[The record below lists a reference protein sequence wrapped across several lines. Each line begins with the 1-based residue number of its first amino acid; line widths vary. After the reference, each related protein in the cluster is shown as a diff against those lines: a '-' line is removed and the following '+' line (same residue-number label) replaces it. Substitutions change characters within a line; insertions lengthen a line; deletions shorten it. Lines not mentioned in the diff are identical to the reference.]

1 MDDEAALR
9 SALRAVD
16 YLLGH
21 IGDDPAVLAAAVRR
35 MAEVARLLPAGGPGG
50 GDAAGAVSAAVTM
63 ALEAGGDRTLAAAR
77 LRLGWMA
84 AVRSLARRT
93 GLHAVPGLPAD
104 ISLPRTTGDG

>member
-21 IGDDPAVLAAAVRR
+21 IGDDPAVLGAVLRR
-35 MAEVARLLPAGGPGG
+35 MGEVSSLLPTGSE
-50 GDAAGAVSAAVTM
+50 AAGAVRSAVSMAV
-63 ALEAGGDRTLAAAR
+63 AVAGSDPTLAAAR

-84 AVRSLARRT
+84 AVRSLAQRT
-93 GLHAVPGLPAD
+93 GLHAVAGLPGTGRTAR
-104 ISLPRTTGDG
+104 PRG

>member
-21 IGDDPAVLAAAVRR
+21 IGDDPAVLAAVVRR
-35 MAEVARLLPAGGPGG
+35 MGEVARLLPGKGE
-50 GDAAGAVSAAVTM
+50 AAGAVRASVSMAVAASGSDP
-63 ALEAGGDRTLAAAR
+63 ALAASR

-84 AVRSLARRT
+84 AVRYLAQNA
-93 GLHAVPGLPAD
+93 GLHSVAGLSALNVPRPGKA
-104 ISLPRTTGDG
+104 R

>member
-21 IGDDPAVLAAAVRR
+21 IGDDPAVLAAVLRR
-35 MAEVARLLPAGGPGG
+35 MAEVSRLLPTGSE
-50 GDAAGAVSAAVTM
+50 AAGAVRSAVSM
-63 ALEAGGDRTLAAAR
+63 ALAVAGTDPALAASR

-84 AVRSLARRT
+84 AVRSLAQRS
-93 GLHAVPGLPAD
+93 GLHAVAGLPGAGRAAR
-104 ISLPRTTGDG
+104 PRG

>member
-21 IGDDPAVLAAAVRR
+21 IGDDPAVLAAVLRR
-35 MAEVARLLPAGGPGG
+35 MAEVASLLPAGGE
-50 GDAAGAVSAAVTM
+50 AAGAVRAAVTM
-63 ALEAGGDRTLAAAR
+63 ALAVAGSDPALAASR

-84 AVRSLARRT
+84 AVRSLAQRT
-93 GLHAVPGLPAD
+93 GGLHAVAGLPGTGRAVR
-104 ISLPRTTGDG
+104 PRE

>member
-35 MAEVARLLPAGGPGG
+35 LAEAARLLPTDGE
-50 GDAAGAVSAAVTM
+50 AAGAVSSAVAM
-63 ALEAGGDRTLAAAR
+63 ALAAGGDRTLAAAR

-84 AVRSLARRT
+84 AVRSLARRS
-93 GLHAVPGLPAD
+93 GLHAVPDLSAD
-104 ISLPRTTGDG
+104 ISLPRRAGDG

>member
-21 IGDDPAVLAAAVRR
+21 IGEDPAVLAAALRR
-35 MAEVARLLPAGGPGG
+35 MVEIASLLPAG
-50 GDAAGAVSAAVTM
+50 GDAAGAVRAAVTM
-63 ALEAGGDRTLAAAR
+63 ALPVAGSDPPLAAAR

-84 AVRSLARRT
+84 AVRSLVQGT
-93 GLHAVPGLPAD
+93 GLHAVAGLPGAGRTD
-104 ISLPRTTGDG
+104 RPRG